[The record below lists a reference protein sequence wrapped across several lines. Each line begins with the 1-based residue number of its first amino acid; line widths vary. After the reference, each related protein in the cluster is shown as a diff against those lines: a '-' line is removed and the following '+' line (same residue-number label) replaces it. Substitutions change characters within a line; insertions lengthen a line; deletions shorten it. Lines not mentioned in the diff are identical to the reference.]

1 MNKERKEKES
11 LISEVHGSLLILII
25 SLSGA
30 RILEII
36 II

>member
-1 MNKERKEKES
+1 MDKERKEKES
-11 LISEVHGSLLILII
+11 LISEVHGSLLALII
-25 SLSGA
+25 SLLGA